1 MLNCQMY
8 TSMSSSTVQLY
19 EMPIEPASCRD
30 SVRLLWSTG
39 QQDISREVEAAAAAA
54 RAEAEA
60 EAEENLND
68 LLACLGQ
75 EERKTER

>member
-1 MLNCQMY
+1 MI
-8 TSMSSSTVQLY
+8 
-19 EMPIEPASCRD
+19 P
-30 SVRLLWSTG
+30 WSAG
-39 QQDISREVEAAAAAA
+39 QQDVSREIEAAAAAG

>member
-1 MLNCQMY
+1 
-8 TSMSSSTVQLY
+8 
-19 EMPIEPASCRD
+19 MPIEPDSCRD
-30 SVRLLWSTG
+30 SVWLPWNTG